1 MSTFGNI
8 NIEVNNQVYVIAEDI
23 IRRYADFWGLN
34 RLIPNRYS
42 CLFVAKLMVNERF
55 GCITPD
61 EVLYEVMALEGKRT
75 STTKTETMFERQ
87 PLKGFYHKH
96 FFYSHPSAWATN
108 TLNELGKHGLRSL
121 VEDVFNPTKAD
132 KVTEA
137 MIEEMSHRLT
147 TEPLESRHAKG
158 KLTGEWIIFTKHDF
172 ANYYLDICSHK
183 AGDENIASNLKSICT
198 FEFTFVGELLNS
210 RP

>member
-61 EVLYEVMALEGKRT
+61 EVLYEHRHGSNIRMLGLNHDIVP
-75 STTKTETMFERQ
+75 FQ
-87 PLKGFYHKH
+87 PV
-96 FFYSHPSAWATN
+96 SS
-108 TLNELGKHGLRSL
+108 
-121 VEDVFNPTKAD
+121 
-132 KVTEA
+132 
-137 MIEEMSHRLT
+137 
-147 TEPLESRHAKG
+147 
-158 KLTGEWIIFTKHDF
+158 
-172 ANYYLDICSHK
+172 
-183 AGDENIASNLKSICT
+183 
-198 FEFTFVGELLNS
+198 
-210 RP
+210 